1 MRRSF
6 WSLAFASLALV
17 GCQSEPVSRMELRQ
31 THYVLPASYA
41 PPAERAQRNLALEA
55 EWPEPYTVM
64 RPQDEDVVR
73 VRNSRWVQCDGYA
86 QSFRLET
93 GCADVGVVR
102 VRSGYTARPL
112 PSCES
117 VVYRNRTYGAG
128 LQPCDGRRSYRQR
141 EFRPGGYGSPVVVR
155 VPQRRHRVGPPPVV
169 IISR

>member
-6 WSLAFASLALV
+6 CSLAFVSLALV

-31 THYVLPASYA
+31 THYVLPADYE
-41 PPAERAQRNLALEA
+41 PATQVGAQRNLALEA

-64 RPQDEDVVR
+64 RPEDEDVVR

-102 VRSGYTARPL
+102 VRSGYSSRPL
-112 PSCES
+112 PSCDS
-117 VVYRNRTYGAG
+117 VVYRNRAYGAR
-128 LQPCDGRRSYRQR
+128 LQPCDGRRSDRR
-141 EFRPGGYGSPVVVR
+141 RGFRRGGAVVVQ
-155 VPQRRHRVGPPPVV
+155 VPRRRHRVGPPPVV
-169 IISR
+169 IIRR